1 MDKRDRETLR
11 VARPYLV
18 KNLSRMEEVL
28 DILEG
33 ERILSE
39 DERYR
44 ILAQATPADRI
55 RTFLDILVRCGGLA
69 YQNFLIALEQTNQ
82 GSVLEALD
90 VSGAKVLSRA
100 TADAAPSAG
109 PGTSSIPAT
118 QNVTENKTVK
128 TVPFEPY
135 QITSEP
141 RGFVHIIN
149 IEKYE
154 PAAGV
159 SDRRGSSEDVLKL
172 YSLFREFSYSVSVVH
187 NLSGTQL
194 ESSVRDFAGKKEH
207 ADTHAA
213 ALFLLAHGSEHHIIA
228 SDGILVSVDTL
239 ASCFTNPNC
248 PRLAG
253 KPKLL
258 VFQACR
264 GEVRAQAVRIRKD
277 LMDSTPTDHS
287 LDPSSWLSLPYMSD
301 CVIVYT
307 TLPGFVSWRSETDG
321 SWYISHFVDVF
332 RAHGRDC
339 HVMDLLAEVNHR
351 LVDESTKMNVQQI
364 SQPVNTLR
372 RPFYLSTTD

>member
-11 VARPYLV
+11 TARPFLV
-18 KNLSRMEEVL
+18 KNLSRLEELL
-28 DILEG
+28 DALEG
-33 ERILSE
+33 EHIISE

-44 ILAQATPADRI
+44 ILAQTTPADRI
-55 RTFLDILVRCGGLA
+55 RTFLDILVRCGSLA
-69 YQNFLIALEQTNQ
+69 YQNFLIALEQTKQ
-82 GSVLEALD
+82 TSILEGLN
-90 VSGAKVLSRA
+90 VSGAKVLSCA
-100 TADAAPSAG
+100 TADAAPS
-109 PGTSSIPAT
+109 TSLNNSLVPKSET
-118 QNVTENKTVK
+118 TTESKPVK
-128 TVPFEPY
+128 NVPFEPY
-135 QITSEP
+135 QVTSEP

-172 YSLFREFSYSVSVVH
+172 YSLFREFSYNVSVVH
-187 NLSGTQL
+187 NLNGTQL
-194 ESSVRDFAGKKEH
+194 ERSVRDFACKKEH

-228 SDGILVSVDTL
+228 SDGVLVSVDTL
-239 ASCFTNPNC
+239 VSCFTNPNC

-277 LMDSTPTDHS
+277 LMDSAPIDHS

-332 RAHGRDC
+332 RTHGRQC

-372 RPFYLSTTD
+372 RPFYLSTTE

>member
-18 KNLSRMEEVL
+18 KNLSRMEELL

-33 ERILSE
+33 ERIVSE

-82 GSVLEALD
+82 SSVLEALD

-100 TADAAPSAG
+100 TADATSSAS
-109 PGTSSIPAT
+109 PGTSSIPVT
-118 QNVTENKTVK
+118 QNITESKPVK

-187 NLSGTQL
+187 NLNGTQL
-194 ESSVRDFAGKKEH
+194 ENSVRDFAGKKEH

-264 GEVRAQAVRIRKD
+264 GEVRAQAIRIRKD
-277 LMDSTPTDHS
+277 LMDSAPSDHS

-332 RAHGRDC
+332 RAHGRNC

-351 LVDESTKMNVQQI
+351 LVDESTKMNIQQI

-372 RPFYLSTTD
+372 RPFYLSTTE